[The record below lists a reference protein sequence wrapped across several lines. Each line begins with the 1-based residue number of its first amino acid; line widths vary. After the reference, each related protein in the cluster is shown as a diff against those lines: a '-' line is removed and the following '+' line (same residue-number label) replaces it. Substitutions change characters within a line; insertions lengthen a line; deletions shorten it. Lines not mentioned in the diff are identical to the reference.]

1 MILSI
6 LANTTHH
13 WVSPNSK
20 TGFTIKSASKQR
32 NHQLTILPHYWSFRL
47 RPPIFEY
54 AKETFYPNKQ
64 QLRSDL
70 VNCAVSRLPAREPTW
85 CCVLASLPV
94 TTNYS
99 VPIFQI
105 NRKCSKLKIFCPV
118 IWWLNTEGAQISQ
131 IFIAF
136 NTWTIANHQ
145 LKSPNTPKCQISSN
159 SLRSRAANISRLV
172 LSVLSSWARAAE
184 WFVLLRLYLCFAII
198 SSCCANYS
206 WAGSLSNVV
215 EIFMFRC

>member
-1 MILSI
+1 M
-6 LANTTHH
+6 
-13 WVSPNSK
+13 
-20 TGFTIKSASKQR
+20 
-32 NHQLTILPHYWSFRL
+32 
-47 RPPIFEY
+47 
-54 AKETFYPNKQ
+54 
-64 QLRSDL
+64 
-70 VNCAVSRLPAREPTW
+70 
-85 CCVLASLPV
+85 
-94 TTNYS
+94 
-99 VPIFQI
+99 PIFQI

-136 NTWTIANHQ
+136 NTWTMANHQ

-159 SLRSRAANISRLV
+159 SLRSRASNISRLV

-206 WAGSLSNVV
+206 WAESLSNVV
-215 EIFMFRC
+215 EIFMFRARVSAGTIFKSIKTNLTRVRGINWTGLSVSLQLKYWA